1 MDNHNKFYLIDG
13 SSYIFRA
20 FFGVR
25 QQLLTSK
32 GFPTNAL
39 YGFIN
44 MLQKVIRDE
53 KPDYLVVAFDTI
65 VFFSNIVHVSHRL
78 VVVPSLLHYFTSQ
91 RGKKEECQLFM
102 EPKMICNLF
111 TSKCRLYVLF

>member
-1 MDNHNKFYLIDG
+1 MAKRQTFYLIDG

-25 QQLLTSK
+25 QQLSTSK

-53 KPDYLVVAFDTI
+53 KPDYLVVAFDTSARATSI
-65 VFFSNIVHVSHRL
+65 SLFFMWWEIL
-78 VVVPSLLHYFTSQ
+78 VNLVPN
-91 RGKKEECQLFM
+91 KKAETFL
-102 EPKMICNLF
+102 
-111 TSKCRLYVLF
+111 